1 MGTVIGDPVPFPGA
15 TPIEIQQAEM
25 DTCAVKS
32 QQIVMHA
39 FGLDIPESQLAE
51 EAAEKGYY
59 APGFGSDPEQVGRL
73 LNDHGIPTHVEHG
86 ATVYDLINELAQG
99 HKVIVGVDAEELWRP
114 SPMNDIFGEQANHA
128 LIVTGI
134 DTTDPNNIEVVIT
147 DPGSG
152 DVAKRYPIEQFLDAW
167 HDSSCLYV
175 ATDEPAPKEFSPEMV
190 NFDYDAGHLPSIL
203 SVPYE
208 FFTDT
213 ILPIVHDV
221 YDWVSDVLTDNFI
234 VNGISDISDFIGDT
248 INDFLGSEHVEL
260 NALDFQTA
268 IEDAKIHIDTVIDDY
283 TDGYNQ
289 GQDLNFHDMLFS

>member
-32 QQIVMHA
+32 QQIIMHA

-51 EAAEKGYY
+51 EAAAKGYY
-59 APGFGSDPEQVGRL
+59 QPGVGSDPEQVGQL

-99 HKVIVGVDAEELWRP
+99 HKVIVGVDADELWSP
-114 SPMNDIFGEQANHA
+114 TPMNDLFGEGANHA

-152 DVAKRYPIEQFLDAW
+152 DVAQRYPIEQFLDAW
-167 HDSSCLYV
+167 HDSNCLYV
-175 ATDEPAPKEFSPEMV
+175 ATDMPAPKEFSPEMV
-190 NFDYDAGHLPSIL
+190 NFDYDTGHLPTIL
-203 SVPYE
+203 NVPYE
-208 FFTDT
+208 FFTET

-221 YDWVSDVLTDNFI
+221 YDWVTDALTDNFI
-234 VNGISDISDFIGDT
+234 VNGISDACDFIGDT
-248 INDFLGSEHVEL
+248 IDGFLSGHHDSL
-260 NALDFQTA
+260 NALDFQTT
-268 IEDAKIHIDTVIDDY
+268 IDDAKLHIDSVIDDY
-283 TDGYNQ
+283 TDNYND
-289 GQDLNFHDMLFS
+289 GQDVNFHDMLFT